1 MYIKEFNVIYT
12 EKKTDEYRLYI
23 CKKSLENQL
32 YRIFELADR
41 NKIAEYI
48 KYFNSLNFKD
58 FYGDFSIYEKYYIVF
73 KHQDGIIAGDSDWK
87 KLSAK
92 DIVKALVLQ
101 NPPIEIAVPMLSF
114 NNIFV
119 YEKEIRFAYVLPML
133 DNRAC
138 KGLLEE
144 KLADMIDLIWSEH
157 RTPEA
162 KRWLDS
168 LRRGKFSHLVI
179 ALKYMPENEK
189 AIPECKSEYYD
200 RIKKILLKIAVTAAV
215 LAGILIIIFKLM
227 AEYDT
232 DKLEYDK
239 IDSLGGIDLID

>member
-1 MYIKEFNVIYT
+1 M
-12 EKKTDEYRLYI
+12 
-23 CKKSLENQL
+23 
-32 YRIFELADR
+32 
-41 NKIAEYI
+41 
-48 KYFNSLNFKD
+48 
-58 FYGDFSIYEKYYIVF
+58 
-73 KHQDGIIAGDSDWK
+73 
-87 KLSAK
+87 
-92 DIVKALVLQ
+92 VLQ

-114 NNIFV
+114 KNIFV

-144 KLADMIDLIWSEH
+144 KLADIIDLIWSEH

-215 LAGILIIIFKLM
+215 IAGILIIIFKLM

>member
-41 NKIAEYI
+41 NKIAER
-48 KYFNSLNFKD
+48 S
-58 FYGDFSIYEKYYIVF
+58 
-73 KHQDGIIAGDSDWK
+73 
-87 KLSAK
+87 
-92 DIVKALVLQ
+92 
-101 NPPIEIAVPMLSF
+101 
-114 NNIFV
+114 
-119 YEKEIRFAYVLPML
+119 
-133 DNRAC
+133 
-138 KGLLEE
+138 
-144 KLADMIDLIWSEH
+144 
-157 RTPEA
+157 
-162 KRWLDS
+162 
-168 LRRGKFSHLVI
+168 GKFSHLVI

-215 LAGILIIIFKLM
+215 LAGILIIMFKLM

>member
-1 MYIKEFNVIYT
+1 MK
-12 EKKTDEYRLYI
+12 
-23 CKKSLENQL
+23 
-32 YRIFELADR
+32 
-41 NKIAEYI
+41 
-48 KYFNSLNFKD
+48 
-58 FYGDFSIYEKYYIVF
+58 KYYIVF
-73 KHQDGIIAGDSDWK
+73 KHPDGIIAGDSDWKK

-101 NPPIEIAVPMLSF
+101 NPPLEIAVPMLSF

-168 LRRGKFSHLVI
+168 LR
-179 ALKYMPENEK
+179 AENFH
-189 AIPECKSEYYD
+189 IW
-200 RIKKILLKIAVTAAV
+200 
-215 LAGILIIIFKLM
+215 
-227 AEYDT
+227 
-232 DKLEYDK
+232 
-239 IDSLGGIDLID
+239 

>member
-41 NKIAEYI
+41 NKIAE
-48 KYFNSLNFKD
+48 
-58 FYGDFSIYEKYYIVF
+58 
-73 KHQDGIIAGDSDWK
+73 
-87 KLSAK
+87 
-92 DIVKALVLQ
+92 
-101 NPPIEIAVPMLSF
+101 
-114 NNIFV
+114 
-119 YEKEIRFAYVLPML
+119 
-133 DNRAC
+133 
-138 KGLLEE
+138 
-144 KLADMIDLIWSEH
+144 
-157 RTPEA
+157 
-162 KRWLDS
+162 
-168 LRRGKFSHLVI
+168 RRGKFSHLVI

-189 AIPECKSEYYD
+189 AIPKCKSEYYD

>member
-41 NKIAEYI
+41 NKITEYI

-58 FYGDFSIYEKYYIVF
+58 FYGDFSIDEKYYIVF
-73 KHQDGIIAGDSDWK
+73 KHPDGIIAGDSDWK

-144 KLADMIDLIWSEH
+144 KLADMIDLIWS
-157 RTPEA
+157 
-162 KRWLDS
+162 
-168 LRRGKFSHLVI
+168 LVI

-189 AIPECKSEYYD
+189 AIPKCKSEYYD

>member
-58 FYGDFSIYEKYYIVF
+58 FYGDFSIDEKYYIVF
-73 KHQDGIIAGDSDWK
+73 KHPDGIIAGDSDWK

-101 NPPIEIAVPMLSF
+101 NPPLEIAVPMLSF

-133 DNRAC
+133 DNRFN
-138 KGLLEE
+138 
-144 KLADMIDLIWSEH
+144 M
-157 RTPEA
+157 
-162 KRWLDS
+162 
-168 LRRGKFSHLVI
+168 V
-179 ALKYMPENEK
+179 
-189 AIPECKSEYYD
+189 
-200 RIKKILLKIAVTAAV
+200 
-215 LAGILIIIFKLM
+215 
-227 AEYDT
+227 
-232 DKLEYDK
+232 
-239 IDSLGGIDLID
+239 